1 MLSIL
6 IPVYN
11 YNVVPLVLELHKQ
24 CLECEIDFEIFC
36 QDDES
41 NSDLNTKNEI
51 INSLENCCFFVNT
64 GPCFS

>member
-24 CLECEIDFEIFC
+24 CLECEIDFEILC
-36 QDDES
+36 QDDAS
-41 NSDLNTKNEI
+41 NSELNEENEI
-51 INSLENCCFFVNT
+51 INGLKYYY
-64 GPCFS
+64 